1 MTAVL
6 AATVHRKVLKQIFVG
21 ELRPDDTVDAVREA
35 RLLAKVTLGEAGTA
49 SYMGPML
56 CMSLAYSITYIIVH
70 ACIDLLVALA
80 CPAVACISVVLAFAC
95 VY

>member
-56 CMSLAYSITYIIVH
+56 RMSLAYSITYVH
-70 ACIDLLVALA
+70 HCTCMHRLTGCSGLPRSGLH
-80 CPAVACISVVLAFAC
+80 
-95 VY
+95 